1 MTKREPMA
9 QSAMEANSAAFL
21 TGDPL
26 QSEFTE
32 DLALSLLK
40 RPDLQPELLEK
51 FAKNS
56 TLMKSRKVK
65 LALIQHP
72 KTPRHVLLPL
82 LRHLFTFDLMR
93 VALTPTIAADIKMA
107 AEGNLI
113 IRLEKLSLG
122 EKLSLARRAS
132 GRVAAA
138 LLNEPEPRVIDA
150 ALQNGRLT
158 ESGVVK
164 ELSRRRA
171 NPQLIKTICTHPKWC
186 VRREISI
193 ALLRNENTPIAI
205 AVELARSLP
214 KVMVREIIEES
225 DLPDVTKARL
235 RDEIADKTL

>member
-1 MTKREPMA
+1 
-9 QSAMEANSAAFL
+9 METNAAAL
-21 TGDPL
+21 NPDPL

-32 DLALSLLK
+32 DLALSSLK
-40 RPDLQPELLEK
+40 RPDLELELLEK
-51 FAKNS
+51 FARTS

-113 IRLEKLSLG
+113 SRLEKISMG

-138 LLNEPEPRVIDA
+138 LLNEQEPRVIDA

-158 ESGVVK
+158 ESRVIE
-164 ELSRRRA
+164 ELSRKRA
-171 NPQLIKTICTHPKWC
+171 NPQLVTAICGHHKW
-186 VRREISI
+186 RTRTDIRI
-193 ALLRNENTPIAI
+193 ALLGGENTPIECAL
-205 AVELARSLP
+205 ELVRSLP
-214 KVMVREIIEES
+214 KAVAQEIVDNS
-225 DLPDVTKARL
+225 DLCETTKTRL
-235 RDEIADKTL
+235 RDAIGMKTAD

>member
-1 MTKREPMA
+1 
-9 QSAMEANSAAFL
+9 METNSAAFL

-51 FAKNS
+51 FAKNRV
-56 TLMKSRKVK
+56 LMKSRKVK

-72 KTPRHVLLPL
+72 KTPRHILLPL

-113 IRLEKLSLG
+113 GRLEKISMG

-158 ESGVVK
+158 EIAIVK
-164 ELSRRRA
+164 QLTRSKTNPVLIRAICNHHKWRSRADIR
-171 NPQLIKTICTHPKWC
+171 
-186 VRREISI
+186 I
-193 ALLRNENTPIAI
+193 ALLGGENTPIECAL
-205 AVELARSLP
+205 ELVRSLP
-214 KVMVREIIEES
+214 KVVAQEIIDNS
-225 DLPDVTKARL
+225 DLSEITKTRL
-235 RDEIADKTL
+235 RDAIGMEAAE

>member
-1 MTKREPMA
+1 MD
-9 QSAMEANSAAFL
+9 SNAAAL
-21 TGDPL
+21 VNPKSL

-51 FAKNS
+51 FARNG

-113 IRLEKLSLG
+113 SRLEKISMG

-158 ESGVVK
+158 ESGLIK
-164 ELSRRRA
+164 QLSRKRA
-171 NPQLIKTICTHPKWC
+171 NLQLITAICGHHKWRTRTDIRI
-186 VRREISI
+186 V
-193 ALLRNENTPIAI
+193 LLRSENTPIECAL
-205 AVELARSLP
+205 ELVRSLP
-214 KVMVREIIEES
+214 KVIAQEIINKS
-225 DLPDVTKARL
+225 DLSEIAKARL
-235 RDEIADKTL
+235 RDAIDMKAAE